1 VLAFCHHDKIPEIN
15 NLKSGIHGFRD
26 FSPCSFGPV
35 ALGMCQ
41 VRTSWQRAYGEGKL
55 LTHGSYG
62 GRERER
68 DREMDPG
75 PIFPSRVTPSDL
87 TFFY

>member
-55 LTHGSYG
+55 WREG
-62 GRERER
+62 ERER
-68 DREMDPG
+68 QRNGSSSNIPFKG
-75 PIFPSRVTPSDL
+75 NSQ
-87 TFFY
+87 